1 MTFQLDESRSPS
13 EIRQYLGRSYRWQLL
28 FNMQPENFH
37 LGTLAFFEIYDMNWV
52 ILNSARP
59 NALQT
64 FRFMFDN
71 LSDGFAL
78 GGDYFDV

>member
-1 MTFQLDESRSPS
+1 
-13 EIRQYLGRSYRWQLL
+13 
-28 FNMQPENFH
+28 MQPENFH

-52 ILNSARP
+52 IRNRDRP

-64 FRFMFDN
+64 FRFMFDA
-71 LSDGFAL
+71 LSDWFAL